1 MSWGNNIDNY
11 SGGYCQ
17 HVYHANN
24 HFQNVWAGDREVMT
38 FDPVLGDYFGG
49 VTCTGT
55 KCTLSTSGTGSA
67 NAGSMG
73 GMVSILAGTG
83 AGQYRRLI
91 GIDSTKAV
99 ITIDE
104 PFTTALDTTSMM
116 QLGPFKGRFIFDQNR
131 YEDCGAFQ
139 LVSLMCTTPHCRSV
153 AINVT
158 TNGDCRS
165 DSTQTPRTSSYRGT
179 SLLAR
184 KAC

>member
-1 MSWGNNIDNY
+1 VFCVEQIFEWNRILPGGAEMSWGNNIDNY

-38 FDPVLGDYFGG
+38 FDPVMGDYFGG
-49 VTCTGT
+49 ATCTGT
-55 KCTLSTSGTGSA
+55 KCTLSTSGVGSA

-91 GIDSTKAV
+91 GIDSTKKV

-139 LVSLMCTTPHCRSV
+139 LVSLMCTTPHCH
-153 AINVT
+153 
-158 TNGDCRS
+158 
-165 DSTQTPRTSSYRGT
+165 
-179 SLLAR
+179 LLR
-184 KAC
+184 LL